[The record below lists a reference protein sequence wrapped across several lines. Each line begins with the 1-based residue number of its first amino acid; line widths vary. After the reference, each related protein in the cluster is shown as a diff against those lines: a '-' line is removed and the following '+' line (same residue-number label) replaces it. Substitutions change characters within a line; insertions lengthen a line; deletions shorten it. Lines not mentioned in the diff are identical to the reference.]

1 MDARTVLELLIG
13 VSFSVSGAIAWK
25 ARPGNRIGPL
35 MVAFGAGQIIGRGLM
50 EAGDPVLSGIGVLIF
65 DGTNVFCFL
74 LLLAFP
80 DGRLRSRRDWLILA
94 PFAVAIVPMEV
105 AWLLFLPENGLPWA
119 NGLVVW
125 PSAATADAM
134 DLAQRLLVSAASIAL
149 AVALVARWR
158 RATPALRRILV
169 PTLAGAVAVLA
180 LSARFL
186 YHEFVGPIPLWY
198 RLLALTV
205 FMGVPVGLLY
215 TLLRAR
221 LDRASIGALLVD
233 LGDGRERAQLR
244 DALARAL
251 GDPTLE
257 VAYWVPEFS
266 TYVTAEG
273 QRVDVAPGT
282 GSRATTLVERH
293 GVPMAALVH
302 DASLSDQ
309 PARLE
314 EVAAAA
320 GIALENA
327 RLQAELQ
334 ARLLELK
341 SSRARAI
348 EAADAERRRLE
359 RNLHDGAQGR
369 LVALSLELHRLDSRL
384 AGDAEGRRLLED
396 AREEL
401 AESLQELREI
411 ARGLHPAV
419 LEAHGLEIALDS
431 LATGAPLPVK
441 LRVDLPDR
449 LQKPTEVAAFYL
461 VSEALTNTAKYA
473 RASSASVDI
482 HRENGHVVVEVT
494 DDGVG
499 GADTAAGSGLRG
511 LADRVEALNGSLR
524 VWSPH
529 GAGTRVRAEIP
540 CE

>member
-1 MDARTVLELLIG
+1 
-13 VSFSVSGAIAWK
+13 
-25 ARPGNRIGPL
+25 
-35 MVAFGAGQIIGRGLM
+35 
-50 EAGDPVLSGIGVLIF
+50 
-65 DGTNVFCFL
+65 
-74 LLLAFP
+74 
-80 DGRLRSRRDWLILA
+80 
-94 PFAVAIVPMEV
+94 
-105 AWLLFLPENGLPWA
+105 
-119 NGLVVW
+119 
-125 PSAATADAM
+125 
-134 DLAQRLLVSAASIAL
+134 
-149 AVALVARWR
+149 
-158 RATPALRRILV
+158 
-169 PTLAGAVAVLA
+169 
-180 LSARFL
+180 
-186 YHEFVGPIPLWY
+186 
-198 RLLALTV
+198 
-205 FMGVPVGLLY
+205 
-215 TLLRAR
+215 
-221 LDRASIGALLVD
+221 
-233 LGDGRERAQLR
+233 
-244 DALARAL
+244 
-251 GDPTLE
+251 
-257 VAYWVPEFS
+257 
-266 TYVTAEG
+266 
-273 QRVDVAPGT
+273 
-282 GSRATTLVERH
+282 
-293 GVPMAALVH
+293 MAALVH

-384 AGDAEGRRLLED
+384 AGDAEGRRLLEG

-411 ARGLHPAV
+411 ARGLHPAA
-419 LEAHGLEIALDS
+419 LDAHGLEIALDS

-524 VWSPH
+524 VWSPQ